1 MAMLM
6 LLGRQRRLVAA
17 AVAESST
24 FVSGRQ
30 LSTTTRATV
39 CNNPTASFGD
49 RQQTTGIKSHNH
61 HHHHHQAFVGSFPS
75 PLNQRHQRQ
84 ASLLATTRLFSAAVP
99 DSTTTDNDDDNEEG
113 NEQVSFFSSQ
123 HTDFASLGIQS
134 PTLLQRLEN
143 LRLIRPTTVQA
154 KAFDDISERLTD
166 VTVGAETGSGKTLA
180 YLLPLM
186 DDILQR
192 KQKVVDNDDDD
203 DDKATDVGYDFAR
216 AIILV
221 PNKELVQQVIR
232 MALPLAG
239 GPTALVYGGNT
250 LADPSI
256 LGMEQKNNSNNNKDD
271 GNADESTLI
280 RLAIMPGGLA
290 EPVDFPP
297 FRNAIRGSTPPVDL
311 VVTTPASIGPM
322 ALKTKN
328 IDMFADVRTL
338 VVDEADMLL
347 DGGFIKALEQVL
359 MGFRRADKLTP
370 NYSKWSL
377 NETIS
382 ATDGDDDESSFS
394 GPERTQHV
402 FVAATLPDYGKRSVD
417 AYLQKKFPRAKRV
430 EAAGMHKARH
440 SGLASETVWVAEE
453 SKRARMEELVRLLST
468 SPSEGGLQ
476 KEKVMIFLNKVNE
489 VQGACDA
496 LIRAGFDAV
505 PYHAKMTLPER
516 VNVLNRFRKYSQ
528 GQEEGK
534 KSSSVPLLV
543 CTDLAAR
550 GLDVPGVT
558 AVVQLQFAGNVV
570 AHLHRMGRTG
580 RAGQRTGRGF
590 VFYSKDEAELI
601 EVVRQAEAEQEGRG
615 EAGSGELTLEG
626 PEVQDTPDQLED
638 DDEVG
643 NQIQPK
649 KPHVSGTINKA
660 FSRNRS
666 FKNKIKQR
674 RRKEREEQ
682 EHSSAP

>member
-311 VVTTPASIGPM
+311 VV
-322 ALKTKN
+322 N
-328 IDMFADVRTL
+328 
-338 VVDEADMLL
+338 
-347 DGGFIKALEQVL
+347 
-359 MGFRRADKLTP
+359 DKLTP